1 MKLPI
6 NEALLCPSRRVFLA
20 GAGTFVAWAAMPRF
34 AFAGVTRDPRLVVVI
49 LRGAMDGLAVV
60 PPIGDPDYPALRGD
74 MGIGTAGYE
83 ATLPL
88 NDFFGLNQAMSA
100 LHGMY
105 TGNEAAIIHAAATAY
120 RDRSHF
126 DGQDVLESGM
136 TAPHA
141 SDTGWLNRVAA
152 ALPAGDKVRPANGLA
167 ASPTVPLILRGAAPI
182 LTWTPPGFRAAD
194 SDTMA
199 RLADLYG
206 ESDPEL
212 ARVFAA
218 GTDVDRLAASTPGMT
233 ARPAANGNGLAA
245 SFTALA
251 AGAGRLLADP
261 EGPRLAAIS
270 YDGWDTHASEG
281 AAEGRLATLLAA
293 FDAALAG
300 LKGAMTPVWSD
311 TAVIVVTEFGRTA
324 RINGTEG
331 TDHGTATAA
340 FLIGGAVRGGRVIAD
355 WPGLKDA
362 QLYQQRD
369 LAPTTDV
376 RRVIKGVLRDHLG
389 LSEAVMANAI
399 FPGSIGVKPIDGLIA

>member
-105 TGNEAAIIHAAATAY
+105 TDNEAAIIHAAATAY

-376 RRVIKGVLRDHLG
+376 RGVIKGVLRDHLG

>member
-1 MKLPI
+1 
-6 NEALLCPSRRVFLA
+6 
-20 GAGTFVAWAAMPRF
+20 
-34 AFAGVTRDPRLVVVI
+34 
-49 LRGAMDGLAVV
+49 
-60 PPIGDPDYPALRGD
+60 
-74 MGIGTAGYE
+74 GYE

-88 NDFFGLNQAMSA
+88 DGFFGLNQAMPA

-105 TGNEAAIIHAAATAY
+105 TANEAAIVHAAATAY

-152 ALPAGDKVRPANGLA
+152 ALPAGDRVRPANGLA

-182 LTWTPPGFRAAD
+182 LTWTPPGFRPAD
-194 SDTMA
+194 SDTTA

-218 GTDVDRLAASTPGMT
+218 GTDVDKLAASTPGMGSGGGG
-233 ARPAANGNGLAA
+233 AKSAANGNGLAA
-245 SFTALA
+245 SFTQLA

-261 EGPRLAAIS
+261 DGPRLAAIS
-270 YDGWDTHASEG
+270 YDGWDTHAAEG
-281 AAEGRLATLLAA
+281 AAEGRLANLLGA

-300 LKGAMTPVWSD
+300 LKSAMTPVWSD

-340 FLIGGAVRGGRVIAD
+340 LLLGGAIRGGRVIAD
-355 WPGLKDA
+355 WPGLKQA

-369 LAPTTDV
+369 LAPTTDM
-376 RRVIKGVLRDHLG
+376 RAVIKGVLRDHLG
-389 LSEAVMANAI
+389 LSESVMANAI
-399 FPGSIGVKPIDGLIA
+399 FPGSIGVKPTDGLIA

>member
-1 MKLPI
+1 MNRII

-20 GAGTFVAWAAMPRF
+20 SAGTFVAWATMPRM
-34 AFAGVTRDPRLVVVI
+34 ASAAVRDPRLVVVI

-60 PPIGDPDYPALRGD
+60 PPVGDPDYPALRGD
-74 MGIGTAGYE
+74 LAIGTAGLE
-83 ATLPL
+83 QTLAL
-88 NDFFGLNQAMSA
+88 DSFFGLNQAMAKFHDTYTAGEA
-100 LHGMY
+100 LVV
-105 TGNEAAIIHAAATAY
+105 HAAATAY

-141 SDTGWLNRVAA
+141 STSGWLNRVAA
-152 ALPAGDKVRPANGLA
+152 ALPAGDRVRAAEGLA
-167 ASPTVPLILRGAAPI
+167 ASATVPLILRGAAPI
-182 LTWTPPGFRAAD
+182 LTWTPPGFRPAD
-194 SDTMA
+194 SDTIA
-199 RLADLYG
+199 RLSDLYS

-218 GTDVDRLAASTPGMT
+218 GLGVDKLAASEAMAPGKSTPTGD
-233 ARPAANGNGLAA
+233 GLTK
-245 SFTALA
+245 SFVALA
-251 AGAGRLLADP
+251 EGAGRLLADP

-281 AAEGRLATLLAA
+281 AAEGRLANLLAA

-300 LKGAMTPVWSD
+300 LKTAMAPVWSD
-311 TAVIVVTEFGRTA
+311 TAVVVMTEFGRTA

-340 FLIGGAVRGGRVIAD
+340 FLMGGAVRGGRVIAD
-355 WPGLKDA
+355 WPGLKEA

-369 LAPTTDV
+369 LAATTDLRAV
-376 RRVIKGVLRDHLG
+376 LKGVLRDHLG
-389 LSEAVMANAI
+389 LSERTLATSA
-399 FPGSIGVKPIDGLIA
+399 FPDSLGVRPLDGLIA

>member
-218 GTDVDRLAASTPGMT
+218 GTDVDRLAATTPGMN
-233 ARPAANGNGLAA
+233 ARPAGNGNGLAA
-245 SFTALA
+245 SFTQLA

-376 RRVIKGVLRDHLG
+376 RGVIKGVLRDHLG